1 MITINLSFYNQNEIL
16 RKHVE
21 LWNTYPDEIKEYFTF
36 FIIDDCSKNNALDIL
51 KDIDLSNLNIHI
63 YRVLEDLV
71 CNIAGVR
78 NLGAMEC
85 QTEWMVILDMDTMI
99 SIEMAKQLIELV
111 QNNQENTV
119 YKFNRKVIDNPK
131 HPKNN
136 KMHPAIC
143 LIKKEDYW
151 NIGGC
156 EEDLVGNYG
165 STDPCFWHRAK
176 NKVNIK
182 YMENIYLIYEPEGEA
197 EINRDKSINKKKA
210 MKFKKKNNWSNSYVR
225 FKWGKIY

>member
-1 MITINLSFYNQNEIL
+1 MITINLSFYNQDEIL

-21 LWNTYPDEIKEYFTF
+21 LWKTYPDEIKKYFTF

-51 KDIDLSNLNIHI
+51 TDIDLSNLNIHI

-78 NLGAMEC
+78 NLGASEC

-99 SIEMAKQLIELV
+99 SIEMALQLIELV
-111 QNNQENTV
+111 KNNQGNNV
-119 YKFNRKVIDNPK
+119 YKFNRKVLNNVE

-143 LIKKEDYW
+143 LIRKKDYW
-151 NIGGC
+151 SIGGC
-156 EEDLVGNYG
+156 EENLVGNYG
-165 STDPCFWHRAK
+165 YTDPCFWYRAK
-176 NKVNIK
+176 GKVNIK
-182 YMENIYLIYEPEGEA
+182 YMKNIYLIYEQLGEA
-197 EINRDKSINKKKA
+197 NIIRD
-210 MKFKKKNNWSNSYVR
+210 KKKNKQKMIKLKKNNNWSKDYIR
-225 FKWGKIY
+225 FSWNKLY